1 MSNLIIQPPLFMIGM
16 KIPCW
21 RCETR
26 MPVIALLAP
35 KVKDT
40 EEQICVISDIEAI
53 PRNILSF
60 IQQRVPTFK
69 LKHSMMAGK
78 KYYANTCPKCRVLYG
93 DFFLHAEPGAPF
105 FPTDEEDAKLLYIKE
120 IPISKT
126 VSMNAGLNLGLGKMI
141 LSNAN
146 RI

>member
-1 MSNLIIQPPLFMIGM
+1 
-16 KIPCW
+16 
-21 RCETR
+21 

-40 EEQICVISDIEAI
+40 EEQICVLSDIEAI
-53 PRNILSF
+53 PQNILSF

-105 FPTDEEDAKLLYIKE
+105 FPTDEEDAKVLYIKE

>member
-1 MSNLIIQPPLFMIGM
+1 
-16 KIPCW
+16 
-21 RCETR
+21 

-40 EEQICVISDIEAI
+40 EEQIYILSDVETI
-53 PRNILSF
+53 PQNILSF
-60 IQQRVPTFK
+60 IQYRVPTFK

-78 KYYANTCPKCRVLYG
+78 KYYANTCPNCRVLYG

-126 VSMNAGLNLGLGKMI
+126 VLNAGLNLGLGQMI
-141 LSNAN
+141 LSNAK

>member
-1 MSNLIIQPPLFMIGM
+1 
-16 KIPCW
+16 
-21 RCETR
+21 
-26 MPVIALLAP
+26 
-35 KVKDT
+35 
-40 EEQICVISDIEAI
+40 
-53 PRNILSF
+53 
-60 IQQRVPTFK
+60 
-69 LKHSMMAGK
+69 MMAGK

-126 VSMNAGLNLGLGKMI
+126 VLNAGLNLGLGQMI
-141 LSNAN
+141 LSNAK